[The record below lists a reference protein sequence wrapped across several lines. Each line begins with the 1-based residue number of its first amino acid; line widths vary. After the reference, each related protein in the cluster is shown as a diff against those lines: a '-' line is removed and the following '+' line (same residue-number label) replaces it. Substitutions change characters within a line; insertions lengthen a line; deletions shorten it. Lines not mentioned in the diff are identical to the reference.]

1 MAQADQPIKCKSCNR
16 TLATVSPSG
25 LVPEAA
31 APDTQSCD
39 TCAQFSTLYEAM
51 QAADLEL
58 ANLSHKS
65 NANRVKQDALE
76 KSRKVHMEFGNWLFE
91 VETPLTRE
99 KDHSSVVAPPEQI
112 TVAPVSQGTKR
123 ARSLSPVVQER
134 SGEDGALT
142 DAAQTEDLQSGA
154 KQGLSLSIPHRPSL
168 ARSRSAADIHE
179 RKRARFSDSVETRAD
194 YPNYLTLNRFNDE
207 YVPGRYAPP
216 SEGYLDTSGAD
227 LGWVQFTGMRKIGGK
242 FVEVKVDGEQGSS
255 KVGSRKGQK
264 KEKQES
270 GEALEDPGEATME
283 RDSRAERL
291 ARRTRRA
298 SVDSLS
304 EDPVGDGEGKDTIVD
319 AQE

>member
-1 MAQADQPIKCKSCNR
+1 
-16 TLATVSPSG
+16 
-25 LVPEAA
+25 
-31 APDTQSCD
+31 
-39 TCAQFSTLYEAM
+39 M

-76 KSRKVHMEFGNWLFE
+76 KSRKMHMEFGNW
-91 VETPLTRE
+91 
-99 KDHSSVVAPPEQI
+99 PPEQI
-112 TVAPVSQGTKR
+112 TVTPVSQGTKR
-123 ARSLSPVVQER
+123 ARSLSPIVQER
-134 SGEDGALT
+134 SGDGAFI
-142 DAAQTEDLQSGA
+142 DAAQTEDLQSEA
-154 KQGLSLSIPHRPSL
+154 QQGLSLSIPHRPSVT
-168 ARSRSAADIHE
+168 RSRSATDIHE

-194 YPNYLTLNRFNDE
+194 YPNYLTFNRFNDE

-255 KVGSRKGQK
+255 KVGTKKGK
-264 KEKQES
+264 KKQNLES
-270 GEALEDPGEATME
+270 GEALEEPGEASTE

-291 ARRTRRA
+291 ARRTRRT
-298 SVDSLS
+298 SGDFLS
-304 EDPVGDGEGKDTIVD
+304 GDPVDEGEAQDALAE

>member
-1 MAQADQPIKCKSCNR
+1 
-16 TLATVSPSG
+16 
-25 LVPEAA
+25 
-31 APDTQSCD
+31 
-39 TCAQFSTLYEAM
+39 M

-76 KSRKVHMEFGNWLFE
+76 KSRKMHMEFGNWLFE
-91 VETPLTRE
+91 VETPLTRKE
-99 KDHSSVVAPPEQI
+99 DHSGVVAPPEQI
-112 TVAPVSQGTKR
+112 TVTPGSQGTKR
-123 ARSLSPVVQER
+123 ARSLSPIVQER
-134 SGEDGALT
+134 SGGDGAFI
-142 DAAQTEDLQSGA
+142 DAAQTEDLQSEA
-154 KQGLSLSIPHRPSL
+154 QQGLSLSIPHRPSVT
-168 ARSRSAADIHE
+168 RSRSATDIHE

-194 YPNYLTLNRFNDE
+194 YPNYLTFNRFNDE

-255 KVGSRKGQK
+255 KVGTKKGK
-264 KEKQES
+264 KKQNLES
-270 GEALEDPGEATME
+270 GEALEEPGEASTE

-291 ARRTRRA
+291 ARRTRRT
-298 SVDSLS
+298 SGDFLS
-304 EDPVGDGEGKDTIVD
+304 GDPVDEGEAQDALAE